1 VSHPNP
7 NQVGVLLQSFVSSP
21 LLRMLDWRYLPPGRP
36 GVDSIT
42 DVALVLHL
50 DDLAAVRPN
59 TLVVLSQEASR
70 GEWMV
75 SSAIRQAWER
85 HAVALIV
92 SQRVCSDTAMML
104 AERLGV
110 AVASCSEDLTSVAL
124 QLSRQLGALQA
135 GMESRLQVV
144 EERIEGAE
152 SVDEVCQL
160 VGDWLGGARV
170 ELMANPATAATPP
183 TAGVVRVPVFSG
195 GARAD
200 MLVAE
205 VEADQIAEAEQL
217 LRASAPQLRYLRVRD
232 EMQDLRDSLPTHSLV
247 SSVREADYRLLDAD
261 LAGFR
266 TQEPLP
272 ASMRCCCILAA
283 SPGAAAADVV
293 RAWGAEGIAV
303 PLAAFQDGWVA
314 MIGPNDVERLERFS
328 ERVATSGRDDVA
340 VGVSRAQTGTAEA
353 RRAVLEAW
361 TSARLA
367 RARNEEKPLSFNDV
381 VARELPRLLPERV
394 CLDLLGLSWPKFAT
408 DPTALVLGETVVSYF
423 ESHGSVSAA
432 ARRLGTH
439 RNTVQARLQRARD
452 LGLPLDGF
460 DETLGMHLLLRAFLE
475 HGSAARET
483 TELTN

>member
-1 VSHPNP
+1 MSHPNP

-92 SQRVCSDTAMML
+92 SQRVCSDTALML

-110 AVASCSEDLTSVAL
+110 AVASCSDDLTSVAL
-124 QLSRQLGALQA
+124 HLSRQLGALQA

-144 EERIEGAE
+144 EERIEGADT
-152 SVDEVCQL
+152 VDDLCQL

-170 ELMANPATAATPP
+170 ELVANPGIATTPP
-183 TAGVVRVPVFSG
+183 TAGAVRVPVFSDR
-195 GARAD
+195 ARAD

-217 LRASAPQLRYLRVRD
+217 LRAAVPQLRYLRLRD
-232 EMQDLRDSLPTHSLV
+232 ELQQLRDSLLTRSIV
-247 SSVREADYRLLDAD
+247 SSIREADYRLLDTD
-261 LAGFR
+261 LDGFR
-266 TQEPLP
+266 PQEPWP
-272 ASMRCCCILAA
+272 ASMRCCCILAS

-293 RAWGAEGIAV
+293 RAWDAEGLAA
-303 PLAAFQDGWVA
+303 PLASFQDGWVA
-314 MIGPNDVERLERFS
+314 IVGPNDVERLEHFS
-328 ERVATSGRDDVA
+328 KRLATSGHDDVA
-340 VGVSRAQTGTAEA
+340 VGVSRARTGTADA
-353 RRAVLEAW
+353 RRTVLEAW

-367 RARNEEKPLSFNDV
+367 RARNEEKLLSFNDV
-381 VARELPRLLPERV
+381 VARQLPRLLPERV
-394 CLDLLGLSWPKFAT
+394 CLDLLGLTWPKFAT

-460 DETLGMHLLLRAFLE
+460 DETLGLHLLLRAFLE
-475 HGSAARET
+475 HGYDT
-483 TELTN
+483 QVTIELTN

>member
-1 VSHPNP
+1 MSHPNP
-7 NQVGVLLQSFVSSP
+7 NQVGVLLQSIVSSP
-21 LLRMLDWRYLPPGRP
+21 LLRMLDWRFLPPGRP

-42 DVALVLHL
+42 DVALVLDL
-50 DDLAAVRPN
+50 DDLAGVRPN

-92 SQRVCSDTAMML
+92 SQRVCSDTALML

-110 AVASCSEDLTSVAL
+110 AVASCSEDLTSAAL
-124 QLSRQLGALQA
+124 HLSRQLGALQA
-135 GMESRLQVV
+135 GLESRLQVV

-152 SVDEVCQL
+152 TVGRVCQL
-160 VGDWLGGARV
+160 LGDWLGGARV
-170 ELMANPATAATPP
+170 ELVANPTYATTSLSANI
-183 TAGVVRVPVFSG
+183 VRVPVFTD

-205 VEADQIAEAEQL
+205 VEADQIAEAEHL
-217 LRASAPQLRYLRVRD
+217 LREAVPQLRYLRVRD
-232 EMQDLRDSLPTHSLV
+232 EMQELRDSLPTHSIV

-261 LAGFR
+261 PTGSR
-266 TQEPLP
+266 TPELLH
-272 ASMRCCCILAA
+272 ASTRCCCVLAS

-314 MIGPNDVERLERFS
+314 IIGPSDVEPLERFG
-328 ERVATSGRDDVA
+328 ERLATSGRGDVA
-340 VGVSRAQTGTAEA
+340 IGVSRVQTGTTDA

-361 TSARLA
+361 TSARVA
-367 RARNEEKPLSFNDV
+367 RARNEAKPVGFDDV
-381 VARELPRLLPERV
+381 VARELPRLLPEGV
-394 CLDLLGLSWPKFAT
+394 CLDLLGLAWPKFAT
-408 DPTALVLGETVVSYF
+408 DPAAKVLGETVVAFF

-432 ARRLGTH
+432 ARRLGAH

-452 LGLPLDGF
+452 LGLPLDSF
-460 DETLGMHLLLRAFLE
+460 DDTLGMHLLLRAYLE
-475 HGSAARET
+475 HGPIT
-483 TELTN
+483 